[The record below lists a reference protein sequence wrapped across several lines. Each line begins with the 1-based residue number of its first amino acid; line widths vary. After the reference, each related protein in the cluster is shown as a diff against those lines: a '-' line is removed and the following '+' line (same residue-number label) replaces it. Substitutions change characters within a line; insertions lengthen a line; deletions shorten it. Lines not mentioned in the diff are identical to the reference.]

1 MATAAHPE
9 PDFVDQLVQLL
20 SSAKAKATIN
30 PARLARSTLYDPEYH
45 TAVIACAMQAHG
57 DGPQHRVLAPWLK
70 LLQFLAARPALV
82 DKFIEYA
89 GERRGGNLELWQ
101 QMPRGYLGDETHEG
115 VIDLLVANGI
125 LRKSGDSIE
134 ASSRY
139 SVLEQLAAHIEKE
152 NLFAR
157 ERAIVERLRSV
168 KVTKVL
174 LGAS

>member
-1 MATAAHPE
+1 MAADA
-9 PDFVDQLVQLL
+9 
-20 SSAKAKATIN
+20 
-30 PARLARSTLYDPEYH
+30 
-45 TAVIACAMQAHG
+45 
-57 DGPQHRVLAPWLK
+57 
-70 LLQFLAARPALV
+70 
-82 DKFIEYA
+82 
-89 GERRGGNLELWQ
+89 
-101 QMPRGYLGDETHEG
+101 
-115 VIDLLVANGI
+115 
-125 LRKSGDSIE
+125 IE